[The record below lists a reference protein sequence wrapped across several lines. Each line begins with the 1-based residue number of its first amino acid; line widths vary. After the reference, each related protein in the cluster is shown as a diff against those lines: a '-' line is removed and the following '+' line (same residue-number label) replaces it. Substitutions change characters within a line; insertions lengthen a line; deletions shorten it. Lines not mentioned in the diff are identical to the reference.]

1 MIDHSLRI
9 EACDRD
15 DCRWAHRC
23 ARAAVWKKRQ
33 GVEIPMRRGIGGAQ
47 CPEYIDASARGI
59 EG

>member
-15 DCRWAHRC
+15 DCRC
-23 ARAAVWKKRQ
+23 ARAVVWKKRQ

>member
-15 DCRWAHRC
+15 DCRR
-23 ARAAVWKKRQ
+23 ARAVVWKKRQ